1 MEYGGTTI
9 VTSMDS
15 GTLTIAQTL
24 YKEID
29 NKLTE
34 RRKSGEYDEDPEF
47 CEAREIVFKFR
58 HCNERHWYTGQVR
71 RIIDIEAITN
81 VGNLASIQLC
91 TTALTGFAAYER
103 ATKVSK
109 PFFRYLLEG
118 IKTETPNILPSR
130 RQLIIDEI
138 LADLETEIN
147 QTQAN

>member
-1 MEYGGTTI
+1 VNTKHNHHSEAT
-9 VTSMDS
+9 
-15 GTLTIAQTL
+15 TIAQTL

-58 HCNERHWYTGQVR
+58 YHKEYNWYTGQAR
-71 RIIDIEAITN
+71 RIIYIAANTN
-81 VGNLASIQLC
+81 VGYLASIKLC
-91 TTALTGFAAYER
+91 TTAISHRDHED

-109 PFFRYLLEG
+109 PFFRYLLEC
-118 IKTETPNILPSR
+118 IQTETPNILPSR
-130 RQLIIDEI
+130 RQIIIDEI

-147 QTQAN
+147 QIQAN